1 MEAYLDSLSQGL
13 INRSHSEEKQRSDPK
28 RSTQSSPASSATGTA
43 KLAEVIR
50 EQRARKEQQV
60 GGSAS
65 GKRDRCLVSSQA
77 AKTIPE
83 TQKSGSRKSKTASK
97 KLDADAVLTAYQ
109 KGRRDFG
116 QQDLRGLNL
125 KQAHLS
131 EGIFQQN

>member
-50 EQRARKEQQV
+50 ERRARKEQQV

-109 KGRRDFG
+109 KGRRDFA

>member
-1 MEAYLDSLSQGL
+1 
-13 INRSHSEEKQRSDPK
+13 
-28 RSTQSSPASSATGTA
+28 
-43 KLAEVIR
+43 VIR
-50 EQRARKEQQV
+50 ERRARKEQQV

-65 GKRDRCLVSSQA
+65 GKRDHCLVSSQA

-125 KQAHLS
+125 KQAHIS